1 MAINHTWLVKPMI
14 SYCRFNITNSMVFDN
29 VTQVCNCILELEAQY
44 VKWPNQDEMAIEEN
58 TFFSRY
64 GVYQMLVLIFQS

>member
-1 MAINHTWLVKPMI
+1 MAINHTWLVQPMI

-44 VKWPNQDEMAIEEN
+44 VKWPNQGKKEDN
-58 TFFSRY
+58 FQLTF
-64 GVYQMLVLIFQS
+64 LIQSIK